1 MTTLSFFPP
10 QKQPN
15 PSSPGKAKVYAL
27 PKTHFLKLPEI
38 TLRFAMSQMRDFVV
52 VRDRWSPGNGCT
64 PLVVYS
70 SVRTL
75 LQMGAWSAHMWSKQ
89 KKRRADSVGTTALS
103 PPRRGW
109 GLSPL
114 LAKCV
119 NDDDTMPA
127 DVMMRIMSFVLIPDK
142 KHWASLSS
150 TMPHFA
156 AHLQLCRREIV

>member
-1 MTTLSFFPP
+1 
-10 QKQPN
+10 
-15 PSSPGKAKVYAL
+15 
-27 PKTHFLKLPEI
+27 
-38 TLRFAMSQMRDFVV
+38 MRDFVV
-52 VRDRWSPGNGCT
+52 VRDTLSPGNGCT

-89 KKRRADSVGTTALS
+89 KKRRAESIGTELS
-103 PPRRGW
+103 KPRRSW

-119 NDDDTMPA
+119 NYDDAMPA

-142 KHWASLSS
+142 KHWANLSS

-156 AHLQLCRREIV
+156 PHLQLCRREIF